1 MLIKSYLG
9 KVEVH
14 NCDSI
19 SSVGEVIDFVRS
31 RTSLPCH
38 LELRCHQNGRMLS
51 LQSPLPSLSSPVSV
65 FLAGGLPGGKG
76 GFGSL
81 LRSIGAQIEKTTNHE
96 AMRDLSGRRQRD
108 VNNEERLKKFVA
120 GRAEREKEAREKK
133 QLKLEKLKRLAEGE
147 NKDKLGFSDPV
158 YDKVRS
164 ETEEKVHDAVEAA
177 FAASSG
183 SGNNA
188 RSSDTNQKRK
198 SSEVEPGPATK
209 KAKGLWLGGGLDDL
223 EDSDLTDSEEEEEAS
238 AVASSSK

>member
-1 MLIKSYLG
+1 M
-9 KVEVH
+9 
-14 NCDSI
+14 
-19 SSVGEVIDFVRS
+19 
-31 RTSLPCH
+31 
-38 LELRCHQNGRMLS
+38 
-51 LQSPLPSLSSPVSV
+51 
-65 FLAGGLPGGKG
+65 
-76 GFGSL
+76 
-81 LRSIGAQIEKTTNHE
+81 
-96 AMRDLSGRRQRD
+96 
-108 VNNEERLKKFVA
+108 KKFVA

-188 RSSDTNQKRK
+188 GPSDTNQKRK

-223 EDSDLTDSEEEEEAS
+223 EDSDLPDSEEEEEAS